1 MRLFAFLAL
10 TVALTTACSST
21 PTNKNATLTEKA
33 YYEAAQKSLRYANF
47 ETATKHLEDL
57 ESHYPVGV
65 YTEQAK
71 LDLIYAR
78 YKHLDYAGAIS
89 AADRFIRL
97 YPDNSQLDYA
107 YYIRALANF
116 DSDKDAFLRF
126 IPLNTAHRDLNNSR
140 QAFDNFKELVSRFPN
155 SAYAPDARQRMI
167 FIRNQLAENELHA
180 GRYYLKR
187 KTYISALNRARWV
200 VENYPETP
208 QSAEALAIVVY
219 CYQKLGIN
227 DLAEQNMAVL
237 QKSYPQYIDAKGNI
251 KIEFGGQ
258 NEDRSWLNM
267 LSFNLFDKKPTS
279 SPQTGEAPP
288 PKAVQ

>member
-10 TVALTTACSST
+10 TIALTTACSTS
-21 PTNKNATLTEKA
+21 PDKNATLSEKA
-33 YYEAAQKSLRYANF
+33 YYEAAQKALNYGNF
-47 ETATKHLEDL
+47 DTASKHLEDL
-57 ESHYPVGV
+57 ESHYPVGA

-71 LDLIYAR
+71 LDLMYAR
-78 YKHLDYAGAIS
+78 YKHLDYLGAVS
-89 AADRFIRL
+89 AAERFIRL
-97 YPDNSQLDYA
+97 YPLNTQLDYA

-116 DSDKDAFLRF
+116 EMDKDSFLRF
-126 IPLNTAHRDLNNSR
+126 IPINGAHRDLNNSR
-140 QAFDNFKELVSRFPN
+140 QAFDNFKELVTRFPN

-167 FIRNQLAENELHA
+167 YIRNQLAENELHA

-200 VENYPETP
+200 MENYAETP
-208 QSAEALAIVVY
+208 QSAEALAIATY
-219 CYQKLGIN
+219 CYQKLGIS

-237 QKSYPQYIDAKGNI
+237 QKNYPQYIDAKGNI

-267 LSFNLFDKKPTS
+267 LSFNLFDKKATDS
-279 SPQTGEAPP
+279 NNSDVPP
-288 PKAVQ
+288 PKAFQ

>member
-1 MRLFAFLAL
+1 MRLFALLAFSI
-10 TVALTTACSST
+10 ALTTACSTT
-21 PTNKNATLTEKA
+21 PDKNVTLSEKA

-47 ETATKHLEDL
+47 ETATKHLEEL
-57 ESHYPVGV
+57 ESHYPVGA
-65 YTEQAK
+65 YTEQIK
-71 LDLIYAR
+71 LDLMYAR

-97 YPDNSQLDYA
+97 YPNNNQLDYA
-107 YYIRALANF
+107 YYIRALAYLDMGK
-116 DSDKDAFLRF
+116 DSFLRF
-126 IPLNTAHRDLNNSR
+126 VSLNEAHRDLSSTR
-140 QAFDNFKELVSRFPN
+140 QAFDNFKSLIAHFPN

-187 KTYISALNRARWV
+187 KTYISALNRGRWV
-200 VENYPETP
+200 IENYPETP

-227 DLAEQNMAVL
+227 DLAAQSMAIL
-237 QKSYPQYIDAKGNI
+237 QKNYPQYLDAKGNI

-267 LSFNLFDKKPTS
+267 LSFNLFDKKPST
-279 SPQTGEAPP
+279 SPQIADAPP

>member
-1 MRLFAFLAL
+1 MAL
-10 TVALTTACSST
+10 TLALTTACSTT
-21 PTNKNATLTEKA
+21 PDKNATLSEKA
-33 YYEAAQKSLRYANF
+33 YYEAAQKSLSYGNF
-47 ETATKHLEDL
+47 DTASKHLEDL
-57 ESHYPVGV
+57 ESHYPVGA

-71 LDLIYAR
+71 LDLMYAR
-78 YKHLDYAGAIS
+78 YKHLDYLGAVS
-89 AADRFIRL
+89 AAERFIRL
-97 YPDNSQLDYA
+97 YPLNAQLDYA

-116 DSDKDAFLRF
+116 EMDKDTFLRF
-126 IPLNTAHRDLNNSR
+126 IPINSAHRDLNNSR
-140 QAFDNFKELVSRFPN
+140 QAFDNFKELVTRFPN

-219 CYQKLGIN
+219 CYQKLSIN
-227 DLAEQNMAVL
+227 DLAEQNMAIL
-237 QKSYPQYIDAKGNI
+237 QKNYPQYIDAKGNI

>member
-10 TVALTTACSST
+10 TLALTTACSTT
-21 PTNKNATLTEKA
+21 PDKNATLSEKA
-33 YYEAAQKSLRYANF
+33 YYEAAQKSLSYGNF
-47 ETATKHLEDL
+47 DTASKHLEDL
-57 ESHYPVGV
+57 ESHYPVGA

-71 LDLIYAR
+71 LDLMYAR
-78 YKHLDYAGAIS
+78 YKHLDYLGAVS
-89 AADRFIRL
+89 AAERFIRL
-97 YPDNSQLDYA
+97 YPLNAQLDYA

-116 DSDKDAFLRF
+116 EMDKDTFLRF
-126 IPLNTAHRDLNNSR
+126 IPINSAHRDLNNSR
-140 QAFDNFKELVSRFPN
+140 QAFDNFKELVTRFPN

-227 DLAEQNMAVL
+227 DLAEQNMAIL
-237 QKSYPQYIDAKGNI
+237 QKNYPQYIDAKGNI

-267 LSFNLFDKKPTS
+267 LSFNLFDKKPTQQQQS
-279 SPQTGEAPP
+279 DVPP

>member
-10 TVALTTACSST
+10 TLALTTACSTT
-21 PTNKNATLTEKA
+21 PDKNATLSEKA
-33 YYEAAQKSLRYANF
+33 YYEAAQKSLSYGNF
-47 ETATKHLEDL
+47 DTASKHLEDL
-57 ESHYPVGV
+57 ESHYPVGA

-71 LDLIYAR
+71 LDLMYAR
-78 YKHLDYAGAIS
+78 YKHLDYLGAVS
-89 AADRFIRL
+89 AAERFIRL
-97 YPDNSQLDYA
+97 YPLNAQLDYA

-116 DSDKDAFLRF
+116 EMDKDTFLRF
-126 IPLNTAHRDLNNSR
+126 IPINSAHRDLNNSR
-140 QAFDNFKELVSRFPN
+140 QAFDNFKELVTRFPN

-208 QSAEALAIVVY
+208 QSAEALAIIVY

-227 DLAEQNMAVL
+227 DLAEQNMAIL
-237 QKSYPQYIDAKGNI
+237 QESYPQYIDAKGNI

-267 LSFNLFDKKPTS
+267 LSFNLFDKKSTS
-279 SPQTGEAPP
+279 SPKTGEAPP
-288 PKAVQ
+288 PKTIQ